1 MMRTKKMI
9 NLLKTAIKN
18 KHMYSLEEIEYMEQ
32 QLSFIENKVK
42 EVQHK
47 DYKGFGKK

>member
-1 MMRTKKMI
+1 MMKTKKII

-18 KHMYSLEEIEYMEQ
+18 KHMYSLEEIEYIKQ
-32 QLSFIENKVK
+32 QLSFMENKVK